1 VSRCFDLGCAGC
13 EECCDDKDE
22 CRPMSAEQY
31 WCVKC
36 HETRSQGCFAKGCPG
51 LPHRSALAAGD
62 LMAIAEEAGAA
73 RLGENVVQC
82 TREDLAQM
90 FAKTS
95 PASLTEREQYI
106 WTLGYAA
113 GAGRSSGETH
123 ASGSLPPLPEP
134 CNKGQS
140 LVGGI
145 DKPWEPL
152 FNRHQMYEY
161 ARQSVHLVDENL
173 LGFAQWLLDAYRGDE
188 GMPEPKEIARRAREA
203 INPLTR

>member
-1 VSRCFDLGCAGC
+1 VNRCFDLGCAGC

-36 HETRSQGCFAKGCPG
+36 RETRSQGCFAKGCPG
-51 LPHRSALAAGD
+51 LPDRSAIAA
-62 LMAIAEEAGAA
+62 AVFA
-73 RLGENVVQC
+73 R
-82 TREDLAQM
+82 
-90 FAKTS
+90 TS

-113 GAGRSSGETH
+113 GAGRSDGEPH

-173 LGFAQWLLDAYRGDE
+173 LGFARWLLDAYHGDA
-188 GMPEPKEIARRAREA
+188 GMPEAKEIAKEA
-203 INPLTR
+203 CAAIAIAKAEGR